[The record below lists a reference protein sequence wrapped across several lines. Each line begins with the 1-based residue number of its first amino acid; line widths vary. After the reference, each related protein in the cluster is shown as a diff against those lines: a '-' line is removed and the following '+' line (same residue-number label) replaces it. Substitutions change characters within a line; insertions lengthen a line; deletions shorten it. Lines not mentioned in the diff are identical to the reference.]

1 MAGKP
6 GRSGPKTGNLNAVKT
21 GTKVALV
28 RLTVGELPKPLLSVK
43 REGRA
48 YRRALERAVLDAK
61 GEINLTD
68 AHLIDTATA
77 ATIAAGISRWVL
89 RNKMDGMKGS
99 DIHNCGQ
106 AIVKSKQLR
115 DQAVKQLDL
124 DRPPPAPWAIDVP
137 SEELADA

>member
-1 MAGKP
+1 MAGKR
-6 GRSGPKTGNLNAVKT
+6 GRSGPKPGNLNSVKT
-21 GTKVALV
+21 GTKLALT

-48 YRRALERAVLDAK
+48 YRRTLERAVLDAK
-61 GEINLTD
+61 GEISLTD

-89 RNKMDGMKGS
+89 RNKLEGMKGS

-124 DRPPPAPWAIDVP
+124 DRPLPAPWAIDAN
-137 SEELADA
+137 SEETDDA